1 MLRDIRKSGP
11 TEGDH
16 IVGEMLRR
24 ARGFGLATPLLRIAN
39 AHLQTYEAE
48 RRKAAS

>member
-1 MLRDIRKSGP
+1 MFRDIQGGGP

-16 IVGEMLRR
+16 IVGAMLRQAR
-24 ARGFGLATPLLRIAN
+24 ALGVPTPLLRIAN

-48 RRKAAS
+48 RRKRP

>member
-1 MLRDIRKSGP
+1 MFRDIHGGGP

-24 ARGFGLATPLLRIAN
+24 ARGFGIATPLLRVAN

-48 RRKAAS
+48 RKKSG